1 MDEPLPTDRS
11 RLPSAISAIAHDVD
25 HLLETAGV
33 PGPVRILRQL
43 AVENEV
49 GDWRPNVKANG

>member
-1 MDEPLPTDRS
+1 MDEPLPTDGT
-11 RLPSAISAIAHDVD
+11 RLPSTISAIAHDVD

-49 GDWRPNVKANG
+49 GDWCPDVEANG